1 MGVKIIRN
9 KQTGYSEGYG
19 FADFADRASA
29 ESALRALNGVPMPSA
44 APQTFRLNWASFGVG
59 QHHSANG
66 RTAHA
71 RAQQHS
77 GGSNPAGVTNLSSG
91 DDEDTPEASSKRASS
106 GEDTNSDASPEKKKS
121 PSDAS
126 RSPDDNDP
134 PSGGRPNN
142 NHHLPRVPSTHSVF
156 VGDLPPEVNDY
167 ALQETFSS
175 RYPSVRNAR
184 VVTDPQTGRS
194 KGFGFVRFADEAE
207 RDAALVEMHGERCGS
222 RPMRT
227 SLAIPRRNNSNPSH
241 YAEHHYRGGGA

>member
-1 MGVKIIRN
+1 MVGLFGGRLFPPTSLTVASPSRARSLLAGGIVGVKIIRN

-59 QHHSANG
+59 QHHSANA

-77 GGSNPAGVTNLSSG
+77 GGSNPAGGNNLSG
-91 DDEDTPEASSKRASS
+91 DDEDTPEASSKHNASS
-106 GEDTNSDASPEKKKS
+106 GEDNTSDASPEKKS

-126 RSPDDNDP
+126 ARSPDDNDP

-142 NHHLPRVPSTHSVF
+142 NSHLPRVPSTHSVF
-156 VGDLPPEVNDY
+156 VGDLPP
-167 ALQETFSS
+167 
-175 RYPSVRNAR
+175 R
-184 VVTDPQTGRS
+184 
-194 KGFGFVRFADEAE
+194 
-207 RDAALVEMHGERCGS
+207 
-222 RPMRT
+222 
-227 SLAIPRRNNSNPSH
+227 
-241 YAEHHYRGGGA
+241 